1 MAFTHDRIRKFQ
13 NLIDDKDAMEI
24 DAIRLIAAT
33 YPNYLQG
40 NPYYYE
46 NILDWILHYRTLKE
60 VAESIGL
67 MYFYEIG
74 GARRSLHPEI
84 QALAHTQC
92 FKFESEPAIISRM
105 LTDPEQ
111 IANHLKFG
119 GDITDTSANSIYHYT
134 WHLLAT
140 ATEIDP
146 RKYPYRQVPL
156 WGFETDLLD
165 ASLEKL
171 YQSLNDRLG
180 GDYNMFEFF
189 MGML

>member
-1 MAFTHDRIRKFQ
+1 MAFTHDRITRFRD
-13 NLIDDKDAMEI
+13 LINHKDAMEI
-24 DAIRLIAAT
+24 DAINLIAFT

-40 NPYYYE
+40 DPYEYE
-46 NILDWILHYRTLKE
+46 RILDWIIHYRNLKV

-67 MYFYEIG
+67 IYIYQIG
-74 GARRSLHPEI
+74 DARRSLHPEI

-140 ATEIDP
+140 AINMDFK
-146 RKYPYRQVPL
+146 KYPHREKPL
-156 WGFETDLLD
+156 WGFETDLLED
-165 ASLEKL
+165 TLEKL